1 MARAES
7 ARITRGG
14 LLRAGGAAAVGAFAI
29 GSRRGD
35 GASLAAAGDDA
46 AILNFFLTL
55 EQVQEDLYRRAVES
69 SGIHGELRELA
80 TAVAG
85 QEREHAR
92 LLLAHLD
99 DHAQPRP
106 QTDFGD
112 AVASPETFLRTAIG
126 LEEAAIAGYVGQ
138 AANLGRSQLSSIARL
153 VSVEA
158 RQVAWLR
165 DLAGVSPAPR
175 AADPPRKAGD
185 VLDELRS
192 KGWLA

>member
-1 MARAES
+1 
-7 ARITRGG
+7 
-14 LLRAGGAAAVGAFAI
+14 LLWTTGAAGAGALAI
-29 GSRRGD
+29 GSRRDD
-35 GASLAAAGDDA
+35 GGPLAAPGADDA
-46 AILNFFLTL
+46 EILSFFLTL
-55 EQVQEDLYRRAVES
+55 EQVQEDFYRRAVEA
-69 SGIHGELRELA
+69 GRLDGELRELA
-80 TAVAG
+80 TAVGG

-92 LLLAHLD
+92 FLVSRLD
-99 DHAQPRP
+99 DRTPPRP
-106 QTDFGD
+106 RTDFGD
-112 AVASPETFLRTAIG
+112 AVGSPEAFLRTAIA

-138 AANLGRSQLSSIARL
+138 AANLGRDQVRSIARL

-175 AADPPRKAGD
+175 AADPARKAGE